1 MTLSQPLSVIILAA
15 GKGSR
20 MKSDKAKVLHPVSG
34 RPMLYHSIK
43 AAKAIS
49 DDVTVVV
56 AHQKEEV
63 ITTIGALFDEITFAV
78 QDIENYPGT
87 GGALMQIRPR
97 NEKVLVLNGDMPLVT
112 AAALQGFLEYDGDI
126 IMSIFDLEDPSGYG
140 RVILSD
146 AGVERIV
153 EEKDATEEEL
163 DVTHVNAGVYCFRRE
178 VLESFLPRL
187 TNHNAQQEYY
197 LTDIIALARGEH
209 RKILPLLIDEEHFK
223 GVNSKAD
230 LEAADTIMQR
240 RIKTQWMKAGVTMQL
255 ADTIYIEESV
265 VFKGECIVEN
275 GARITG
281 ASVIESS
288 HVKAHSVVEE
298 STMVRSDCGPMA
310 HLRPG
315 SELVDTHVGNFVET
329 KKAVLNGVKAGHLSY
344 LGDAEVGEGTN
355 IGAGTITCNYDGKAK
370 YKTKI
375 GRNVFIGSDTQ
386 IVAPC
391 EIEDDVIVAAGT
403 TVTGPKIAS
412 GTLAISR
419 TPLKSVKDFYYKFFR
434 KARA

>member
-1 MTLSQPLSVIILAA
+1 MSTQPLSVIILAA

-20 MKSDKAKVLHPVSG
+20 MKSKKAKVLHTVSG

-43 AAKAIS
+43 SAKAIS

-63 ITTIGALFDEITFAV
+63 IETIGSLFDEITFAI
-78 QDIENYPGT
+78 QDLNQYPGT
-87 GGALMQIRPR
+87 GGALMPIKPK

-112 AAALQGFLEYDGDI
+112 AEALQGFLRADADI

-140 RVILSD
+140 RVVLSD

-153 EEKDATEEEL
+153 EEKDATEEERAIS
-163 DVTHVNAGVYCFRRE
+163 HVNAGVYCFRRD
-178 VLESFLPRL
+178 VLAEFLPRL
-187 TNHNAQQEYY
+187 SNHNAQGEYY
-197 LTDIIALARGEH
+197 LTDIIGMAREEH

-230 LEAADTIMQR
+230 LEAADVIMQR
-240 RIKTQWMKAGVTMQL
+240 RIKDNWMKAGVTMQL
-255 ADTIYIEESV
+255 SETIYIEEGV
-265 VFKGECIVEN
+265 VFQGECIIEN

-281 ASVIESS
+281 GSVIENS
-288 HVKAHSVVEE
+288 HIKAHSVVED
-298 STMVRSDCGPMA
+298 SIMINSDCGPMA

-315 SELVDTHVGNFVET
+315 SRLEDTHLGNFVET
-329 KKAVLNGVKAGHLSY
+329 KKALLKGVKAGHLSY
-344 LGDAEVGEGTN
+344 LGDAEVDEGTN

-375 GRNVFIGSDTQ
+375 GKNVFVGSDSQ

-391 EIEDDVIVAAGT
+391 EIEDNVMIAAGT
-403 TVTGPKIAS
+403 TVTGKCVPS
-412 GTLAISR
+412 GSLAVSR
-419 TPLKSVKDFYYKFFR
+419 TPMKIVKNFYQKFFG
-434 KARA
+434 KAKS

>member
-1 MTLSQPLSVIILAA
+1 MTTTEPLSVIILAA

-20 MKSDKAKVLHPVSG
+20 MKSDIAKVLHPVSG

-56 AHQKEEV
+56 AHQKEKV
-63 ITTIGALFDEITFAV
+63 IETIGALFDEITFAV
-78 QDIENYPGT
+78 QDIVNYPGT
-87 GGALMQIRPR
+87 GGALMQIKPK

-112 AAALQGFLEYDGDI
+112 AAALQGFLDYDGDI

-140 RVILSD
+140 RVVLSD

-153 EEKDATEEEL
+153 EEKDATGEEL
-163 DVTHVNAGVYCFRRE
+163 AITHVNAGVYCFRRE

-187 TNHNAQQEYY
+187 SNHNAQKEYY
-197 LTDIIALARGEH
+197 LTDIIGMARGEH
-209 RKILPLLIDEEHFK
+209 RKIRPLLIDEEHFK

-240 RIKTQWMKAGVTMQL
+240 RIKAAWMREGVTMQL
-255 ADTIYIEESV
+255 AETIYIEEGV

-275 GARITG
+275 GVRVTG
-281 ASVIESS
+281 DSVIESS
-288 HVKAHSVVEE
+288 HIKAHSVVED
-298 STMVRSDCGPMA
+298 SVMVNSDCGPMA

-315 SELVDTHVGNFVET
+315 SELTGTHVGNFVET
-329 KKAVLNGVKAGHLSY
+329 KKAVLKGVKAGHLSY
-344 LGDAEVGEGTN
+344 LGDAEIDTGTN

-375 GRNVFIGSDTQ
+375 GKNVFVGSDTQ

-391 EIEDDVIVAAGT
+391 EIGDDVMIAAGT
-403 TVTGPKIAS
+403 TVTGPKVDAGS
-412 GTLAISR
+412 LAVSR
-419 TPLKSVKDFYYKFFR
+419 TPMKTVKDFYYRFFG
-434 KARA
+434 KAKA

>member
-1 MTLSQPLSVIILAA
+1 MTLTQPLSVIILAA

-49 DDVTVVV
+49 DDVTVIV

-63 ITTIGALFDEITFAV
+63 IATIGTLFDEITFAV

-87 GGALMQIRPR
+87 GGALMQIKPK

-153 EEKDATEEEL
+153 EEKDATAEEL

-230 LEAADTIMQR
+230 LEAADTLMQR
-240 RIKTQWMKAGVTMQL
+240 RIKAHWMKAGVTMQL
-255 ADTIYIEESV
+255 ADTIYIDEAV
-265 VFKGECIVEN
+265 VFRGECIVEN

-298 STMVRSDCGPMA
+298 STIVHSDCGPMA

-329 KKAVLNGVKAGHLSY
+329 KKAVLKGVKAGHLSY

-375 GRNVFIGSDTQ
+375 GRNVFIGSDSQ

-434 KARA
+434 KAKA